1 MAGNRQSPPETI
13 IGLRPSGPDRVR
25 VWCEGGLVADHD
37 RIWARHQTLSDPG
50 HVKAARMLRQQR
62 FALVPPTTETEV
74 EQRRLAD
81 YDSALQVAGFEGGMT
96 W

>member
-1 MAGNRQSPPETI
+1 
-13 IGLRPSGPDRVR
+13 
-25 VWCEGGLVADHD
+25 
-37 RIWARHQTLSDPG
+37 
-50 HVKAARMLRQQR
+50 MLRQQR

-81 YDSALQVAGFEGGMT
+81 YDSALKTGFEGGMT

>member
-1 MAGNRQSPPETI
+1 M
-13 IGLRPSGPDRVR
+13 
-25 VWCEGGLVADHD
+25 
-37 RIWARHQTLSDPG
+37 
-50 HVKAARMLRQQR
+50 KAARLLRQQR

-81 YDSALQVAGFEGGMT
+81 YDSALKVAGFEGEMT

>member
-1 MAGNRQSPPETI
+1 VLIRAD
-13 IGLRPSGPDRVR
+13 LDRVR

-37 RIWARHQTLSDPG
+37 RIWARHQTISDPG

-74 EQRRLAD
+74 EQRCLAD
-81 YDSALQVAGFEGGMT
+81 YDSALKVAGFEGGMT